1 LLEAVAAFGCMGM
14 QPVTVLGGLGME
26 AGDTI
31 QVNGAKRTIKAEGAD
46 LSGSCFTD
54 VNLSGATFND
64 VNIADARIE
73 DANLSDWSVRNAKL
87 CGLRIVNADLRG
99 AEIIDSLTDGMTING
114 IAVEDMLDA
123 YRAFTG
129 RAN

>member
-1 LLEAVAAFGCMGM
+1 MGA
-14 QPVTVLGGLGME
+14 E
-26 AGDTI
+26 ETI
-31 QVNGAKRTIKAEGAD
+31 QVNGIKRTIKAQAAD

-54 VNLSGATFND
+54 VNLCGSTFND
-64 VNIADARIE
+64 VNFAGARFE